1 MSTTNHRSTP
11 TTVAQVLTCRW
22 TSVRHWSLD
31 IASLFSRP
39 NCPGN
44 QHNHSQ
50 IHTQPSGKNSP
61 APTTKPA
68 NFSHRSLL
76 LLIDSKYSPL
86 LAFSSSNF
94 YPFTPRR
101 ISDTVTVKAQVENL
115 TVRPRPS
122 LAIFAVLST
131 IAPSFAQQST
141 AANEE
146 FFEMRIRPLFANNCY
161 ACHTDEHMGG
171 LQLDTSE
178 HALKG
183 GKSGAVII
191 PGDPAN
197 SLMVKAL
204 HYTDA
209 RLKMPPTGRLKD
221 SQIADVETWIKN
233 GAVWPQTS
241 KAAAPAPHS
250 APYTI
255 TPEQRAFWAFLPIA
269 NPTPPAVHDK
279 KWART
284 EIDRF
289 LLAKLEAQNLK
300 PVAPA
305 SKRTLLRRA
314 TYDLTGLPPTTAE
327 LTAFEHDNSPNAFAK
342 VVDRLLESPRYG
354 EKWGRFWL
362 DIARYSDDRLNSE
375 RDDPYENSFR
385 YRDWVIQAVQ
395 QDMSF
400 NLFVKAQIAGDL
412 LPQHEL
418 YEAGLGFYSLSPEF
432 QDERVDA
439 TTRGFM
445 ALTVAC
451 ATCHNHKYDPIP
463 TQDFY
468 SLLGIFNNTELHE
481 SPLAPK
487 EEVERY
493 EAQKKKLDT
502 QETEIKEFVG
512 RQSNELA
519 EILAQNTAAYMLAD
533 GKVENPALDKETL
546 TRLTKYLTA
555 GNHKHP
561 YLKAWEKDKSPQ
573 AAHEFQ
579 TLLLDVNK
587 EKKHIDDENHIRL
600 GLNPSRENLSDA
612 NLVSMPR
619 DKYVLW
625 EDFFGDKGVFH
636 YGDGAIDRFLTGVWK
651 NHLDALHA
659 QQAELKKELPPHYA
673 YLQTIADKKKLD
685 EARVWLR
692 GNKDSPGEP
701 APPHFLSIL
710 SQGPPAR
717 FTHGNGRLD
726 LAESIV
732 DPKNPLTARVI
743 VNRIWQQHFGQ
754 GIVRTPS
761 NFGKQGDTPS
771 HPELLD
777 YLATRFIE
785 EGWSLKK
792 LHREM
797 MLTSAYAL
805 STETDGTNYAAD
817 PENRLLWRANLRR
830 LDIESIRDSLLFVAG
845 DLDLKA
851 GGPATA
857 FGPENHR
864 RTVYGFVSRR
874 RLDPVLA
881 LFDFPNPIATSEQR
895 LPTLVPLQ
903 KLFFMNSDFVM
914 EQSKAL
920 AKKLLETP
928 GDDSTRITSAYRLL
942 FQREPSPGER
952 KLALDFLHS
961 SQNAWPQY
969 TQVLLSSNE
978 FSYLN

>member
-1 MSTTNHRSTP
+1 M
-11 TTVAQVLTCRW
+11 
-22 TSVRHWSLD
+22 
-31 IASLFSRP
+31 RP
-39 NCPGN
+39 
-44 QHNHSQ
+44 
-50 IHTQPSGKNSP
+50 
-61 APTTKPA
+61 
-68 NFSHRSLL
+68 SLL
-76 LLIDSKYSPL
+76 LAL
-86 LAFSSSNF
+86 
-94 YPFTPRR
+94 
-101 ISDTVTVKAQVENL
+101 V
-115 TVRPRPS
+115 
-122 LAIFAVLST
+122 AVLSA
-131 IAPSFAQQST
+131 IAPSFAQQAST
-141 AANEE
+141 VANEE
-146 FFEMRIRPLFANNCY
+146 FFETRIRPLFANNCY
-161 ACHTDEHMGG
+161 ACHTDEQMGG
-171 LQLDTSE
+171 LRLDTAE
-178 HALKG
+178 RALKG
-183 GKSGAVII
+183 GKSGAVIV

-204 HYTDA
+204 HYSDS

-221 SQIADVETWIKN
+221 AEIADVETWIKN
-233 GAVWPQTS
+233 GAVWPQTIT
-241 KAAAPAPHS
+241 KAAAHS
-250 APYTI
+250 APYNI
-255 TPEQRAFWAFLPIA
+255 TAEQRAFWSFSPISHPA
-269 NPTPPAVHDK
+269 PPMVHDK

-289 LLAKLEAQNLK
+289 VLAKLEEKNLK

-305 SKRTLLRRA
+305 SKRSLLRRA
-314 TYDLTGLPPTTAE
+314 YYDLTGLPPTPE
-327 LTAFEHDNSPNAFAK
+327 QMTAFERDKSPDAFAK
-342 VVDRLLESPRYG
+342 IVDTLLESPHYG

-362 DIARYSDDRLNSE
+362 DVARYSDDRLNSE
-375 RDDPYENSFR
+375 RDDSYENSFR

-395 QDMSF
+395 QDMPYD
-400 NLFVKAQIAGDL
+400 LFVKAQIAGDL
-412 LPQHEL
+412 IPEHEK

-432 QDERVDA
+432 QDDRVDA

-481 SPLAPK
+481 TPLAPK
-487 EEVERY
+487 DEVDRW
-493 EAQKKKLDT
+493 EAQKKLLDA
-502 QETEIKEFVG
+502 QESETKDFIS
-512 RQSNELA
+512 RQANELA
-519 EILAQNTAAYMLAD
+519 DILAQNTAAYLLAA
-533 GKVENPALDKETL
+533 GKPDDALLDKETL
-546 TRLTKYLTA
+546 ERVTKYLASPTY
-555 GNHKHP
+555 KHP
-561 YLKAWEKDKSPQ
+561 YLEAWNKDKSTKAAQDFQ
-573 AAHEFQ
+573 A
-579 TLLLDVNK
+579 LLLDVNK
-587 EKKHIDDENHIRL
+587 EKKHVDDENHIRL

-612 NLVSMPR
+612 NLASMPR
-619 DKYVLW
+619 DRYVLW
-625 EDFFGDKGVFH
+625 EDFFGEKGVFH
-636 YGDGAIDRFLTGVWK
+636 YGDSGIDRFLTGVWK
-651 NHLDALHA
+651 ARLDGLRAR
-659 QQAELKKELPPHYA
+659 QAELKKQLPARYA
-673 YLQTIADKKKLD
+673 YLQTIVDKKKLD

-710 SQGPPAR
+710 SNGPPAR

-726 LAESIV
+726 LAEAIV

-743 VNRIWQQHFGQ
+743 VNRVWQQHLGQ

-777 YLATRFIE
+777 YLASRFMA

-792 LHREM
+792 LHREI
-797 MLTSAYAL
+797 MLTATYAL
-805 STETDGTNYAAD
+805 SAEKDESDFAAD
-817 PENRLLWRANLRR
+817 PENRLLWRANRRR
-830 LDIESIRDSLLFVAG
+830 LDIESLRDSLLFVAG

-857 FGPENHR
+857 FGPDNHR

-914 EQSKAL
+914 DQSKIL
-920 AKKLLETP
+920 AHRLAESK
-928 GDDSTRITSAYRLL
+928 GDDNTRITAVYRRL
-942 FQREPSPGER
+942 FQREPSQEER
-952 KLALDFLHS
+952 KLAIVFLHDS
-961 SQNAWPQY
+961 SDDWPQY

>member
-1 MSTTNHRSTP
+1 MRLHP
-11 TTVAQVLTCRW
+11 FL
-22 TSVRHWSLD
+22 
-31 IASLFSRP
+31 SLFAVVF
-39 NCPGN
+39 
-44 QHNHSQ
+44 
-50 IHTQPSGKNSP
+50 T
-61 APTTKPA
+61 AV
-68 NFSHRSLL
+68 SL
-76 LLIDSKYSPL
+76 P
-86 LAFSSSNF
+86 
-94 YPFTPRR
+94 
-101 ISDTVTVKAQVENL
+101 
-115 TVRPRPS
+115 
-122 LAIFAVLST
+122 
-131 IAPSFAQQST
+131 AQQET
-141 AANEE
+141 AAKEE
-146 FFEMRIRPLFANNCY
+146 FFEMRISPLFANNCY

-171 LQLDTSE
+171 LQLDTAE
-178 HALKG
+178 HAMKG
-183 GKSGAVII
+183 GKSGAVIV
-191 PGDPAN
+191 PGDAEH
-197 SLMVKAL
+197 SLMMKAI
-204 HYTDA
+204 HYTDPK
-209 RLKMPPTGRLKD
+209 LKMPPTGRLKD
-221 SQIADVETWIKN
+221 SDIADIETWIKN
-233 GAVWPQTS
+233 GAVWPKT
-241 KAAAPAPHS
+241 AAAATPAPHS

-255 TPEQRAFWAFLPIA
+255 TPEQRAFWSFRPIA
-269 NPTPPAVHDK
+269 NPAAPNVHDK
-279 KWART
+279 KWARS

-289 LLAKLEAQNLK
+289 LLAKLEEKNLK
-300 PVAPA
+300 PVPPA
-305 SKRTLLRRA
+305 SKRSLIRRA
-314 TYDLTGLPPTTAE
+314 YFDLTGLPPSPAE
-327 LTAFEHDNSPNAFAK
+327 VLAFEHDTSPNAFAK
-342 VVDRLLESPRYG
+342 VVDRLLDSPRYG

-362 DIARYSDDRLNSE
+362 DVARYSDDRLNSE

-385 YRDWVIQAVQ
+385 YRDWVIQSIQ
-395 QDMSF
+395 QDMPF
-400 NLFVKAQIAGDL
+400 NQFVKAQIAGDL
-412 LPQHEL
+412 LPNHEL

-432 QDERVDA
+432 QDDRVDA

-481 SPLAPK
+481 TPLAPK
-487 EEVERY
+487 EEVERW
-493 EAQKKKLDT
+493 EAQKKLLDT
-502 QETEIKEFVG
+502 QESEIKEFVS
-512 RQSNELA
+512 RQANELA
-519 EILAQNTAAYMLAD
+519 EILAQNTADYMLAA
-533 GKVENPALDKETL
+533 GKSDNPSLDKETL
-546 TRLTKYLTA
+546 ERLTKYLA
-555 GNHKHP
+555 APNHKHP
-561 YLKAWEKDKSPQ
+561 YLDGWNKEKSPQ
-573 AAHEFQ
+573 AAHDFQ
-579 TLLLDVNK
+579 ALLLDVNK

-612 NLVSMPR
+612 NLASMAR

-651 NHLDALHA
+651 AHLESLHA
-659 QQAELKKELPPHYA
+659 RQAELKKQLPSRYA

-701 APPHFLSIL
+701 APPHFLAIL
-710 SQGPPAR
+710 SDGTPPK

-726 LAESIV
+726 LAEAIV
-732 DPKNPLTARVI
+732 DPNNPLTARVI
-743 VNRIWQQHFGQ
+743 VNRVWQQHFGQ

-777 YLATRFIE
+777 YLATRFMD

-805 STETDGTNYAAD
+805 STENDETNFAAD
-817 PENRLLWRANLRR
+817 PENRLLWCANRRR
-830 LDIESIRDSLLFVAG
+830 LDVESLRDSLLFVAG
-845 DLDLKA
+845 DLDLKM

-857 FGPENHR
+857 FGPDNHR

-920 AKKLLETP
+920 AKKLQEST
-928 GDDSTRITSAYRLL
+928 GDENTRITSAYRLL
-942 FQREPSPGER
+942 FQREPTQEER
-952 KLALDFLHS
+952 KLANDFLHGTS
-961 SQNAWPQY
+961 NAWPQY

>member
-1 MSTTNHRSTP
+1 M
-11 TTVAQVLTCRW
+11 
-22 TSVRHWSLD
+22 
-31 IASLFSRP
+31 RP
-39 NCPGN
+39 
-44 QHNHSQ
+44 
-50 IHTQPSGKNSP
+50 
-61 APTTKPA
+61 
-68 NFSHRSLL
+68 SLL
-76 LLIDSKYSPL
+76 LAL
-86 LAFSSSNF
+86 
-94 YPFTPRR
+94 
-101 ISDTVTVKAQVENL
+101 
-115 TVRPRPS
+115 
-122 LAIFAVLST
+122 FAVLSA
-131 IAPSFAQQST
+131 IAPSFAQQAST
-141 AANEE
+141 VANEE
-146 FFEMRIRPLFANNCY
+146 FFETRIRPLFANNCY
-161 ACHTDEHMGG
+161 ACHTDEQMGG
-171 LQLDTSE
+171 LRLDTAE
-178 HALKG
+178 RALKG
-183 GKSGAVII
+183 GKSGAVIV

-204 HYTDA
+204 HYSDS

-221 SQIADVETWIKN
+221 AEIADVETWIKN
-233 GAVWPQTS
+233 GAVWPQTIT
-241 KAAAPAPHS
+241 KAAAHS
-250 APYTI
+250 APYNI
-255 TPEQRAFWAFLPIA
+255 TAEQRAFWSFSPISHPA
-269 NPTPPAVHDK
+269 PPMVHDK

-289 LLAKLEAQNLK
+289 VLAKLEEKNLK

-305 SKRTLLRRA
+305 SKRSLLRRA
-314 TYDLTGLPPTTAE
+314 YYDLTGLPPTPE
-327 LTAFEHDNSPNAFAK
+327 QMTAFERDKSPDAFAK
-342 VVDRLLESPRYG
+342 IVDTLLESPHYG

-362 DIARYSDDRLNSE
+362 DVARYSDDRLNSE
-375 RDDPYENSFR
+375 RDDSYENSFR

-395 QDMSF
+395 QDMPYD
-400 NLFVKAQIAGDL
+400 LFVKAQIAGDL
-412 LPQHEL
+412 LPEHEK

-432 QDERVDA
+432 QDDRVDA

-481 SPLAPK
+481 TPLAPK
-487 EEVERY
+487 DEVDRW
-493 EAQKKKLDT
+493 EAQKKLLDA
-502 QETEIKEFVG
+502 QESETKDFIN
-512 RQSNELA
+512 RQANELA
-519 EILAQNTAAYMLAD
+519 DILSQNTAAYLLATAKPED
-533 GKVENPALDKETL
+533 ALLDKETL
-546 TRLTKYLTA
+546 ERVTKYLASPT
-555 GNHKHP
+555 HKHP
-561 YLKAWEKDKSPQ
+561 YLEAWNKDKSTKAAQDFQ
-573 AAHEFQ
+573 A
-579 TLLLDVNK
+579 LLLDVNK
-587 EKKHIDDENHIRL
+587 EKKHVDDENHIRL

-612 NLVSMPR
+612 NLASMPR
-619 DKYVLW
+619 DRYVLW
-625 EDFFGDKGVFH
+625 EDFFGEKGVFH
-636 YGDGAIDRFLTGVWK
+636 YGDSGIDRFLTGVWK
-651 NHLDALHA
+651 ARLDGLRAR
-659 QQAELKKELPPHYA
+659 QAELKKQLPARYA
-673 YLQTIADKKKLD
+673 YLQTIVDKKKLD

-710 SQGPPAR
+710 SNGPPAR

-726 LAESIV
+726 LAEAIV

-743 VNRIWQQHFGQ
+743 VNRVWQQHLGQ

-777 YLATRFIE
+777 YLASRFMA

-792 LHREM
+792 LHREI
-797 MLTSAYAL
+797 MLTATYAL
-805 STETDGTNYAAD
+805 SAEKDESDFAAD
-817 PENRLLWRANLRR
+817 PENRLLWRANRRR
-830 LDIESIRDSLLFVAG
+830 LDIESLRDSLLFVAG

-857 FGPENHR
+857 FGPDNHR

-914 EQSKAL
+914 DQSKIL
-920 AKKLLETP
+920 AHRLAESK
-928 GDDSTRITSAYRLL
+928 GDDNTRITAVYRRL
-942 FQREPSPGER
+942 FQREPSQEER
-952 KLALDFLHS
+952 KLAIAFLHDS
-961 SQNAWPQY
+961 SDDWPQY

>member
-1 MSTTNHRSTP
+1 M
-11 TTVAQVLTCRW
+11 
-22 TSVRHWSLD
+22 
-31 IASLFSRP
+31 RP
-39 NCPGN
+39 L
-44 QHNHSQ
+44 
-50 IHTQPSGKNSP
+50 
-61 APTTKPA
+61 A
-68 NFSHRSLL
+68 
-76 LLIDSKYSPL
+76 LIFT
-86 LAFSSSNF
+86 LA
-94 YPFTPRR
+94 T
-101 ISDTVTVKAQVENL
+101 A
-115 TVRPRPS
+115 
-122 LAIFAVLST
+122 
-131 IAPSFAQQST
+131 FAQT
-141 AANEE
+141 PGGADEE
-146 FFEMRIRPLFANNCY
+146 FFEMRIRPLFANKCY
-161 ACHTDEHMGG
+161 ACHTEEHMGG

-183 GKSGAVII
+183 GKSGAVIV
-191 PGDPAN
+191 PGDPAH

-221 SQIADVETWIKN
+221 SEIADVETWIKN
-233 GAVWPQTS
+233 GAVWPQAS
-241 KAAAPAPHS
+241 KGAVAPVS
-250 APYTI
+250 APYVI
-255 TPEQRAFWAFLPIA
+255 TPEQRAFWSFRPIA

-279 KWART
+279 KWARSD
-284 EIDRF
+284 IDRF
-289 LLAKLEAQNLK
+289 ILAKLEERDLK
-300 PVAPA
+300 PVAAA
-305 SKRTLLRRA
+305 SKRSLIRRA
-314 TYDLTGLPPTTAE
+314 CYDLTGLPPTPSEVA
-327 LTAFEHDNSPNAFAK
+327 AFENDHSAGAFAK

-362 DIARYSDDRLNSE
+362 DIARYSDDRLDSE
-375 RDDPYENSFR
+375 RDNPYENSFR

-395 QDMSF
+395 QDMPF
-400 NLFVKAQIAGDL
+400 NVFVKAQIAGDL
-412 LPQHEL
+412 LPEHER

-463 TQDFY
+463 AQDYY

-481 SPLAPK
+481 TPLAPK

-493 EAQKKKLDT
+493 QAQKKQLDA
-502 QETEIKEFVG
+502 QEKEIKDFIT

-519 EILAQNTAAYMLAD
+519 EILAQDTASYMLGD
-533 GKVENPALDKETL
+533 VSALDKETAE
-546 TRLTKYLTA
+546 RWVKYLA
-555 GNHKHP
+555 IKNRKHP
-561 YLKAWEKDKSPQ
+561 FLAKWDKEKSPQ
-573 AAHEFQ
+573 AAREFQ
-579 TLLLDVNK
+579 TLLLEINT
-587 EKKHIDDENHIRL
+587 EKKRVDDENHIRL

-625 EDFFGDKGVFH
+625 EEFFGEKGIYH
-636 YGDGAIDRFLTGVWK
+636 YGDKSIDGFLTGVWK
-651 NHLDALHA
+651 SHLDSLRT
-659 QQAELKKELPPHYA
+659 QLAELKKELPPHYP
-673 YLQTIADKKKLD
+673 YLQTIADLKKPK
-685 EARVWLR
+685 EQHIWLR
-692 GNKDSPGEP
+692 GNKDSPGDP
-701 APPHFLSIL
+701 APPHFLAIL
-710 SQGPPAR
+710 SEGTPAR
-717 FTHGNGRLD
+717 FSPGRERLD
-726 LAESIV
+726 LAEAIV
-732 DPKNPLTARVI
+732 NPKNPLTARVI
-743 VNRIWQQHFGQ
+743 VNRIWQQHLGQ

-777 YLATRFIE
+777 YLASRFMS

-797 MLTSAYAL
+797 MLSSTYAL
-805 STETDGTNYAAD
+805 STQNDETAYAAD
-817 PENRLLWRANLRR
+817 PENRLLWHANRRR
-830 LDIESIRDSLLFVAG
+830 LDVESIRDSLLFVAG
-845 DLDLKA
+845 NLDLKA

-881 LFDFPNPIATSEQR
+881 LFDFPNPVVTSEQR

-920 AKKLLETP
+920 AKSLQESN
-928 GDDSTRITSAYRLL
+928 GDDNTRIANAYRLI
-942 FQREPSPGER
+942 FQREPTAGER
-952 KLALDFLHS
+952 KLALEFLHDS
-961 SQNAWPQY
+961 PKGWPQY

>member
-1 MSTTNHRSTP
+1 
-11 TTVAQVLTCRW
+11 
-22 TSVRHWSLD
+22 
-31 IASLFSRP
+31 
-39 NCPGN
+39 
-44 QHNHSQ
+44 
-50 IHTQPSGKNSP
+50 
-61 APTTKPA
+61 
-68 NFSHRSLL
+68 
-76 LLIDSKYSPL
+76 
-86 LAFSSSNF
+86 
-94 YPFTPRR
+94 
-101 ISDTVTVKAQVENL
+101 
-115 TVRPRPS
+115 
-122 LAIFAVLST
+122 
-131 IAPSFAQQST
+131 
-141 AANEE
+141 
-146 FFEMRIRPLFANNCY
+146 MRIRPLFVNKCY
-161 ACHTDEHMGG
+161 ACHTEEHMGG
-171 LQLDTSE
+171 LQLDNGE

-191 PGDPAN
+191 PGDPSK

-204 HYTDA
+204 RYTDSH
-209 RLKMPPTGRLKD
+209 LKMPPTGRLKD
-221 SQIADVETWIKN
+221 SEIADVETWIKN
-233 GAVWPQTS
+233 GAVWPKPT
-241 KAAAPAPHS
+241 AAAPAHS
-250 APYTI
+250 AAYVI
-255 TPEQRAFWAFLPIA
+255 TAEQRQFWSFRPIA
-269 NPTPPAVHDK
+269 DPAPPVVKDK
-279 KWART
+279 KWAHD

-289 LLAKLEAQNLK
+289 LLAKLEEHNLK
-300 PVAPA
+300 PVAAA
-305 SKRTLLRRA
+305 SKRSLIRRA
-314 TYDLTGLPPTTAE
+314 TFDLIGLPPTPAE
-327 LTAFEHDNSPNAFAK
+327 IVAFEQDNSPNAFAK

-385 YRDWVIQAVQ
+385 YRDWVIQAIQ
-395 QDMSF
+395 QDMPF

-463 TQDFY
+463 TEDFF
-468 SLLGIFNNTELHE
+468 SLMGIFNNTELHE
-481 SPLAPK
+481 TPLAPK
-487 EEVERY
+487 EEVEHY
-493 EAQKKKLDT
+493 EAQKKLLDA
-502 QETEIKEFVG
+502 QKTEIDDFIK
-512 RQSNELA
+512 RQANELA
-519 EILAQNTAAYMLAD
+519 EILAQNTADYMLAATRKTD
-533 GKVENPALDKETL
+533 NPELDKEAL
-546 TRLTKYLTA
+546 RKLSKYL
-555 GNHKHP
+555 GNPDHKHP
-561 YLKAWEKDKSPQ
+561 YLKAWDKEKSAATAHDFQ
-573 AAHEFQ
+573 A
-579 TLLLDVNK
+579 LLLEVNK
-587 EKKHIDDENHIRL
+587 EKKHVDDENHIRL

-612 NLVSMPR
+612 NLVSMVR

-636 YGDGAIDRFLTGVWK
+636 FGDGAIDRFLTGVWK
-651 NHLDALHA
+651 NHLDAFRAHE
-659 QQAELKKELPPHYA
+659 AELKEQMPPHYA
-673 YLQTIADKKKLD
+673 YLQTITDKKKLD
-685 EARVWLR
+685 EQHVWLR
-692 GNKDSPGEP
+692 GSKDSPGEP

-710 SQGPPAR
+710 SNGEPAR
-717 FTHGNGRLD
+717 FSRGSGRLD
-726 LAESIV
+726 LAEAIV

-777 YLATRFIE
+777 YLAWRFMA

-805 STETDGTNYAAD
+805 STQTDETDYAAD
-817 PENRLLWRANLRR
+817 PENRLLWHANLRR

-845 DLDLKA
+845 NLDLKT
-851 GGPATA
+851 GGPATP

-914 EQSKAL
+914 EQSKIL
-920 AKKLLETP
+920 AKKLEASNA
-928 GDDSTRITSAYRLL
+928 DDSARIADAYRLL
-942 FQREPSPGER
+942 FQRAPTPAER
-952 KLALDFLHS
+952 KLALDFLHD

-969 TQVLLSSNE
+969 AQILLSSNE

>member
-1 MSTTNHRSTP
+1 M
-11 TTVAQVLTCRW
+11 
-22 TSVRHWSLD
+22 
-31 IASLFSRP
+31 RP
-39 NCPGN
+39 L
-44 QHNHSQ
+44 
-50 IHTQPSGKNSP
+50 
-61 APTTKPA
+61 A
-68 NFSHRSLL
+68 
-76 LLIDSKYSPL
+76 LIFT
-86 LAFSSSNF
+86 LA
-94 YPFTPRR
+94 T
-101 ISDTVTVKAQVENL
+101 A
-115 TVRPRPS
+115 
-122 LAIFAVLST
+122 
-131 IAPSFAQQST
+131 FAQT
-141 AANEE
+141 PGGADEE
-146 FFEMRIRPLFANNCY
+146 FFEMRIRPLFANKCY
-161 ACHTDEHMGG
+161 ACHTEEHMGG

-183 GKSGAVII
+183 GKSGAVIV
-191 PGDPAN
+191 PGDPAH

-221 SQIADVETWIKN
+221 SEIADVETWIKN
-233 GAVWPQTS
+233 GAVWPQAS
-241 KAAAPAPHS
+241 KGAVAPVS
-250 APYTI
+250 APYVI
-255 TPEQRAFWAFLPIA
+255 TPEQRAFWSFRPIA

-279 KWART
+279 KWARSD
-284 EIDRF
+284 IDRF
-289 LLAKLEAQNLK
+289 ILAKLEERDLK
-300 PVAPA
+300 PVAAA
-305 SKRTLLRRA
+305 SKRSLIRRA
-314 TYDLTGLPPTTAE
+314 CYDLTGLPPTPSEVA
-327 LTAFEHDNSPNAFAK
+327 AFENDHSAGAFAK

-362 DIARYSDDRLNSE
+362 DIARYSDDRLDSE
-375 RDDPYENSFR
+375 RDNPYENSFR

-395 QDMSF
+395 QDMPF
-400 NLFVKAQIAGDL
+400 NVFVKAQIAGDL
-412 LPQHEL
+412 LPEHER

-463 TQDFY
+463 AQDYY

-481 SPLAPK
+481 TPLAPK

-493 EAQKKKLDT
+493 QAQKKQLDA
-502 QETEIKEFVG
+502 QEKEIKDFIT

-519 EILAQNTAAYMLAD
+519 EILAQDTASYMLGD
-533 GKVENPALDKETL
+533 VSGLDKETAE
-546 TRLTKYLTA
+546 RWVKYLA
-555 GNHKHP
+555 IKNRKHP
-561 YLKAWEKDKSPQ
+561 FLAKWDKEKSPQ
-573 AAHEFQ
+573 AAREFQ
-579 TLLLDVNK
+579 TLLLEINT
-587 EKKHIDDENHIRL
+587 EKKRVDDENHIRL

-625 EDFFGDKGVFH
+625 EEFFGEKGIYH
-636 YGDGAIDRFLTGVWK
+636 YGDKSIDGFLTGVWK
-651 NHLDALHA
+651 SHLDSLRT
-659 QQAELKKELPPHYA
+659 QLAELKKELPPHYP
-673 YLQTIADKKKLD
+673 YLQTIADLKKPK
-685 EARVWLR
+685 EQHIWLR
-692 GNKDSPGEP
+692 GNKDSPGDP
-701 APPHFLSIL
+701 APPHFLAIL
-710 SQGPPAR
+710 SEGTPAR
-717 FTHGNGRLD
+717 FSPGRERLD
-726 LAESIV
+726 LAEAIV
-732 DPKNPLTARVI
+732 NPKNPLTARVI
-743 VNRIWQQHFGQ
+743 VNRIWQQHLGQ

-777 YLATRFIE
+777 YLASRFMS

-797 MLTSAYAL
+797 MLSSTYAL
-805 STETDGTNYAAD
+805 STQNDETAYAGD
-817 PENRLLWRANLRR
+817 PENRLLWHANRRR
-830 LDIESIRDSLLFVAG
+830 LDVESIRDSLLFVAG
-845 DLDLKA
+845 NLDLKA

-881 LFDFPNPIATSEQR
+881 LFDFPNPVVTSEQR

-920 AKKLLETP
+920 AKSLQESN
-928 GDDSTRITSAYRLL
+928 GDDNTRIANAYRLI
-942 FQREPSPGER
+942 FQREPTAGER
-952 KLALDFLHS
+952 KLALEFLHDS
-961 SQNAWPQY
+961 PKGWPQY

>member
-1 MSTTNHRSTP
+1 MRS
-11 TTVAQVLTCRW
+11 R
-22 TSVRHWSLD
+22 
-31 IASLFSRP
+31 
-39 NCPGN
+39 
-44 QHNHSQ
+44 
-50 IHTQPSGKNSP
+50 
-61 APTTKPA
+61 
-68 NFSHRSLL
+68 LL
-76 LLIDSKYSPL
+76 LAL
-86 LAFSSSNF
+86 
-94 YPFTPRR
+94 
-101 ISDTVTVKAQVENL
+101 
-115 TVRPRPS
+115 
-122 LAIFAVLST
+122 FAVLST
-131 IAPSFAQQST
+131 NAIVFAQQSDT
-141 AANEE
+141 AAKEE

-171 LQLDTSE
+171 LQLDTAE

-183 GKSGAVII
+183 GKSGAVIV

-204 HYTDA
+204 HYNDP

-221 SQIADVETWIKN
+221 AEIADVETWIKN
-233 GAVWPQTS
+233 GAVWPQANTV
-241 KAAAPAPHS
+241 KTAPHS

-255 TPEQRAFWAFLPIA
+255 TAEQRAFWSFRPISH
-269 NPTPPAVHDK
+269 PEPPMVHDK

-289 LLAKLEAQNLK
+289 ILAKLEEKNLK

-305 SKRTLLRRA
+305 SKRSLLRRA
-314 TYDLTGLPPTTAE
+314 YYDLTGLPPTPE
-327 LTAFEHDNSPNAFAK
+327 QVTAFERDKSPDAFARI
-342 VVDRLLESPRYG
+342 VDTLLASPRYG

-362 DIARYSDDRLNSE
+362 DVARYSDDRLNSE

-395 QDMSF
+395 QDMPY

-412 LPQHEL
+412 LPEHEK

-432 QDERVDA
+432 QDDRVDA

-481 SPLAPK
+481 TPLAPK
-487 EEVERY
+487 EEVERW
-493 EAQKKKLDT
+493 EAQKKLLDA
-502 QETEIKEFVG
+502 QESETKEFIG
-512 RQSNELA
+512 RQANELA
-519 EILAQNTAAYMLAD
+519 EILAQNTAAYLLAAGKAND
-533 GKVENPALDKETL
+533 GSLDKETL
-546 TRLTKYLTA
+546 ERVTRYLSNPT
-555 GNHKHP
+555 HKHP
-561 YLKAWEKDKSPQ
+561 YLEAWSRDKSPKTAQ
-573 AAHEFQ
+573 EFQ
-579 TLLLDVNK
+579 ALLLDVNK
-587 EKKHIDDENHIRL
+587 EKKRIDDENHIRL

-612 NLVSMPR
+612 NLASMQR
-619 DKYVLW
+619 DRYVLW

-636 YGDGAIDRFLTGVWK
+636 YGDGGIDRFLTGVWK
-651 NHLDALHA
+651 ARLDSLRAR
-659 QQAELKKELPPHYA
+659 QAELKKQLPARYA
-673 YLQTIADKKKLD
+673 YLQTIADKKNLG

-710 SQGPPAR
+710 SNGPPAR

-726 LAESIV
+726 LAEAIV

-761 NFGKQGDTPS
+761 NFGKQGDSPS

-777 YLATRFIE
+777 YLASRFMA

-792 LHREM
+792 LHREI
-797 MLTSAYAL
+797 MLTATYAL
-805 STETDGTNYAAD
+805 SAEKDETDFAAD
-817 PENRLLWRANLRR
+817 PENRLLWHANRRR

-857 FGPENHR
+857 FGQENHR

-914 EQSKAL
+914 EQSKML
-920 AKKLLETP
+920 AKQLMEQQ
-928 GDDSTRITSAYRLL
+928 GDDSARIATAYRLI
-942 FQREPSPGER
+942 FQREPTAEER
-952 KLALDFLHS
+952 KLAIDFLHGS
-961 SQNAWPQY
+961 SNAWPQY

>member
-1 MSTTNHRSTP
+1 MRMRLS
-11 TTVAQVLTCRW
+11 LT
-22 TSVRHWSLD
+22 
-31 IASLFSRP
+31 LF
-39 NCPGN
+39 
-44 QHNHSQ
+44 
-50 IHTQPSGKNSP
+50 
-61 APTTKPA
+61 AVV
-68 NFSHRSLL
+68 F
-76 LLIDSKYSPL
+76 
-86 LAFSSSNF
+86 
-94 YPFTPRR
+94 
-101 ISDTVTVKAQVENL
+101 TVT
-115 TVRPRPS
+115 
-122 LAIFAVLST
+122 
-131 IAPSFAQQST
+131 T
-141 AANEE
+141 AAAQDTAAKEE

-171 LQLDTSE
+171 LQLDTAE

-183 GKSGAVII
+183 GKSGPVIV
-191 PGDPAN
+191 PGDPDR
-197 SLMVKAL
+197 SLLVKAI
-204 HYTDA
+204 HYNDN

-221 SQIADVETWIKN
+221 SEIADVETWIKN
-233 GAVWPQTS
+233 GAVWPSTA
-241 KAAAPAPHS
+241 AAAPAAHS
-250 APYTI
+250 APYII
-255 TPEQRAFWAFLPIA
+255 TAEQRAFWSFRRIA
-269 NPTPPAVHDK
+269 NPTPPPVHDK

-289 LLAKLEAQNLK
+289 VLAKLEEKNLK
-300 PVAPA
+300 PVAAA
-305 SKRTLLRRA
+305 SKRSLIRRA
-314 TYDLTGLPPTTAE
+314 YFDLTGLPPTQAE
-327 LTAFEHDNSPNAFAK
+327 VAGFEHDNFPNAFAK
-342 VVDRLLESPRYG
+342 IVDRLLDSPRYG

-362 DIARYSDDRLNSE
+362 DVARYSDDRLNSE

-385 YRDWVIQAVQ
+385 YRDWVIQSIQ
-395 QDMSF
+395 QDMPF

-412 LPQHEL
+412 LPNHEL
-418 YEAGLGFYSLSPEF
+418 YEPGLGFYSLSPEF
-432 QDERVDA
+432 QDDRVDA

-481 SPLAPK
+481 TPLAPQ
-487 EEVERY
+487 EEVARW
-493 EAQKKKLDT
+493 EAQKKLLDT
-502 QETEIKEFVG
+502 QEGEIKDFIG
-512 RQSNELA
+512 RQANELA
-519 EILAQNTAAYMLAD
+519 EILAQNTAAYMLASG
-533 GKVENPALDKETL
+533 GKSDNLLLDKETL
-546 TRLTKYLTA
+546 DRLTKYLA
-555 GNHKHP
+555 APNHKHP
-561 YLKAWEKDKSPQ
+561 YLNTWNKEKSAQ
-573 AAHEFQ
+573 AAHAFQ
-579 TLLLDVNK
+579 ALLLEINK

-612 NLVSMPR
+612 NLASMPR

-651 NHLDALHA
+651 THLDSLRAR
-659 QQAELKKELPPHYA
+659 QAELKNQLPPRYA

-692 GNKDSPGEP
+692 GNKDNPGEP
-701 APPHFLSIL
+701 APPHFLAIL
-710 SQGPPAR
+710 SEGAPPKFA
-717 FTHGNGRLD
+717 HGNGRLD
-726 LAESIV
+726 LAEAIV

-743 VNRIWQQHFGQ
+743 VNRVWQQHFGQ

-777 YLATRFIE
+777 YLAARFMA

-797 MLTSAYAL
+797 MLTAAYAL
-805 STETDGTNYAAD
+805 STQNDETNLAAD
-817 PENRLLWRANLRR
+817 PENRLLWRANRRR
-830 LDIESIRDSLLFVAG
+830 LDVESIRDSLLFVAG
-845 DLDLKA
+845 DLDLKT

-857 FGPENHR
+857 FGPDNHR

-874 RLDPVLA
+874 RLDPILA

-920 AKKLLETP
+920 AKKLQESA
-928 GDDSTRITSAYRLL
+928 GDENARITSAYRLL
-942 FQREPSPGER
+942 FQREPSAEER
-952 KLALDFLHS
+952 KLAIDFLHGTS
-961 SQNAWPQY
+961 NAWPQY

>member
-1 MSTTNHRSTP
+1 MRLSP
-11 TTVAQVLTCRW
+11 TLALL
-22 TSVRHWSLD
+22 SL
-31 IASLFSRP
+31 
-39 NCPGN
+39 
-44 QHNHSQ
+44 
-50 IHTQPSGKNSP
+50 
-61 APTTKPA
+61 
-68 NFSHRSLL
+68 
-76 LLIDSKYSPL
+76 
-86 LAFSSSNF
+86 
-94 YPFTPRR
+94 
-101 ISDTVTVKAQVENL
+101 
-115 TVRPRPS
+115 
-122 LAIFAVLST
+122 
-131 IAPSFAQQST
+131 IAPAFAQSP
-141 AANEE
+141 NEE

-171 LQLDTSE
+171 LQLDTAE

-183 GKSGAVII
+183 GKSGPVIV
-191 PGDPAN
+191 PGDPSA

-221 SQIADVETWIKN
+221 SEIADVETWIKN
-233 GAVWPQTS
+233 GAVWPKTAPQTT
-241 KAAAPAPHS
+241 AAPHS

-255 TPEQRAFWAFLPIA
+255 TPEQRAFWSFRPIA
-269 NPTPPAVHDK
+269 NPTPPNVTDK
-279 KWART
+279 KWAHT
-284 EIDRF
+284 DIDRF
-289 LLAKLEAQNLK
+289 ILSKLEEKNLK

-305 SKRTLLRRA
+305 SKRALLRRA
-314 TYDLTGLPPTTAE
+314 YYDLTGLPPTPAE
-327 LTAFEHDNSPNAFAK
+327 VNAFERDKSPTAFAK
-342 VVDRLLESPRYG
+342 VIDSLLDSPRYG

-362 DIARYSDDRLNSE
+362 DIARYADDRLDSE
-375 RDDPYENSFR
+375 RDNPYENSFR
-385 YRDWVIQAVQ
+385 YRDWVIQSVQ
-395 QDMSF
+395 QDMPY

-412 LPQHEL
+412 LPDHEK

-432 QDERVDA
+432 ADDRVDA

-463 TQDFY
+463 TENFY

-481 SPLAPK
+481 TPLASK
-487 EEVERY
+487 AEVDHWEG
-493 EAQKKKLDT
+493 QKKLLDT
-502 QETEIKEFVG
+502 QETEIKDFIT

-519 EILAQNTAAYMLAD
+519 EILAQNTAAYLL
-533 GKVENPALDKETL
+533 GSVPSLDKETL
-546 TRLTKYLTA
+546 DRVTKYLA
-555 GNHKHP
+555 NPNHKHP
-561 YLKAWEKDKSPQ
+561 YLDPFNKDKSPATAQ
-573 AAHEFQ
+573 AFQ
-579 TLLLDVNK
+579 SLLLDVNK

-612 NLVSMPR
+612 NLVSMAR

-625 EDFFGDKGVFH
+625 EDFFGEKGVFH
-636 YGDGAIDRFLTGVWK
+636 YGDGQIDRFLSGVWK
-651 NHLDALHA
+651 AHLDSLHA
-659 QQAELKKELPPHYA
+659 HQAELKKQLPPRYP
-673 YLQTIADKKKLD
+673 YLQTIADKSKLD

-726 LAESIV
+726 LAEAIV

-743 VNRIWQQHFGQ
+743 VNRVWQQHFGQ

-777 YLATRFIE
+777 YLATKFIG

-792 LHREM
+792 LHREI

-805 STETDGTNYAAD
+805 STDKNETDLAAD

-830 LDIESIRDSLLFVAG
+830 LDIESIRDSLLYVAG

-851 GGPATA
+851 GGPAVE
-857 FGPENHR
+857 FGPTNHR
-864 RTVYGFVSRR
+864 RTVYGYISRR

-920 AKKLLETP
+920 AKKLLESS
-928 GDDSTRITSAYRLL
+928 GDDSTRISAAYRLL
-942 FQREPSPGER
+942 FQREPSPEER
-952 KLALDFLHS
+952 KLAIEFLHGS
-961 SQNAWPQY
+961 SNAWPQY
-969 TQVLLSSNE
+969 AQVLLSSNE

>member
-1 MSTTNHRSTP
+1 MALIRS
-11 TTVAQVLTCRW
+11 
-22 TSVRHWSLD
+22 
-31 IASLFSRP
+31 
-39 NCPGN
+39 
-44 QHNHSQ
+44 
-50 IHTQPSGKNSP
+50 
-61 APTTKPA
+61 
-68 NFSHRSLL
+68 
-76 LLIDSKYSPL
+76 
-86 LAFSSSNF
+86 
-94 YPFTPRR
+94 
-101 ISDTVTVKAQVENL
+101 
-115 TVRPRPS
+115 
-122 LAIFAVLST
+122 
-131 IAPSFAQQST
+131 SFARCALAMSCAVAPAFAQKTSD
-141 AANEE
+141 ANEE
-146 FFEMRIRPLFANNCY
+146 FFEMRIRPLFVNKCY
-161 ACHTDEHMGG
+161 ACHTEERMGG

-183 GKSGAVII
+183 GKSGAVIK

-197 SLMVKAL
+197 SRMVTAL

-221 SQIADVETWIKN
+221 SEIADVETWIKN
-233 GAVWPQTS
+233 GAVWPQS
-241 KAAAPAPHS
+241 NKAVAAPAS
-250 APYTI
+250 APYVI
-255 TPEQRAFWAFLPIA
+255 TAEQRAFWSFRPIVD
-269 NPTPPAVHDK
+269 PVPPAIRDK
-279 KWART
+279 KWARS

-289 LLAKLEAQNLK
+289 ILAKLEERNLK
-300 PVAPA
+300 PVVAA
-305 SKRTLLRRA
+305 GKRSLIRRA
-314 TYDLTGLPPTTAE
+314 SYDLIGLPPTAAE
-327 LTAFEHDNSPNAFAK
+327 VAAFEKDRSPGAFAK

-395 QDMSF
+395 QDMPF
-400 NLFVKAQIAGDL
+400 NLFVKAQIAGEL

-463 TQDFY
+463 AQDYY

-481 SPLAPK
+481 TPLAPK
-487 EEVERY
+487 DEVERY
-493 EAQKKKLDT
+493 ASKKKQLDA
-502 QETEIKEFVG
+502 QEKEIKEFIS
-512 RQSNELA
+512 RQANELA
-519 EILAQNTAAYMLAD
+519 EILAQNTSAYML
-533 GKVENPALDKETL
+533 GEISSLDKETSD
-546 TRLTKYLTA
+546 RWGKYLA
-555 GNHKHP
+555 IKSRKHP
-561 YLKAWEKDKSPQ
+561 FLTTWDKDHSPQ
-573 AAHEFQ
+573 AARDFQ
-579 TLLLDVNK
+579 TLLLDINT
-587 EKKHIDDENHIRL
+587 EKKHVDDENHIRL

-612 NLVSMPR
+612 NLVSLAR

-625 EDFFGDKGVFH
+625 EEFFGDKGVYH
-636 YGDGAIDRFLTGVWK
+636 YGDPQIDRFLTGVWK
-651 NHLDALHA
+651 AHLDSLRARMA
-659 QQAELKKELPPHYA
+659 ALKKELPPRYP
-673 YLQTIADKKKLD
+673 YLQTVTDKKKLD
-685 EARVWLR
+685 EQHIWLR
-692 GNKDSPGEP
+692 GNKDSLGELS
-701 APPHFLSIL
+701 PPHFLAIL
-710 SQGPPAR
+710 SPGAPTR
-717 FTHGNGRLD
+717 FSRGSGRLD
-726 LAESIV
+726 LAEAIV
-732 DPKNPLTARVI
+732 DSKNPLTARVI

-777 YLATRFIE
+777 YLATRFIAG
-785 EGWSLKK
+785 GWSLKK

-797 MLTSAYAL
+797 MLTSTYAL
-805 STETDGTNYAAD
+805 STQTDESDYAAD
-817 PENRLLWRANLRR
+817 PEDRLLWHANRRR
-830 LDIESIRDSLLFVAG
+830 LDVESIRDSLLFVAG
-845 DLDLKA
+845 NLDLKS
-851 GGPATA
+851 GGPAMA
-857 FGPENHR
+857 FGPDNHR

-881 LFDFPNPIATSEQR
+881 LFDFPNPVVTSEQR

-920 AKKLLETP
+920 AKKLLESN
-928 GDDSTRITSAYRLL
+928 GDDNTRVANAYRLL
-942 FQREPSPGER
+942 FQRDPTAAER
-952 KLALDFLHS
+952 KLALEFLHD

>member
-1 MSTTNHRSTP
+1 MR
-11 TTVAQVLTCRW
+11 
-22 TSVRHWSLD
+22 
-31 IASLFSRP
+31 LFSSIALFAL
-39 NCPGN
+39 C
-44 QHNHSQ
+44 
-50 IHTQPSGKNSP
+50 TAA
-61 APTTKPA
+61 AP
-68 NFSHRSLL
+68 
-76 LLIDSKYSPL
+76 
-86 LAFSSSNF
+86 
-94 YPFTPRR
+94 
-101 ISDTVTVKAQVENL
+101 
-115 TVRPRPS
+115 
-122 LAIFAVLST
+122 
-131 IAPSFAQQST
+131 AQQPAT
-141 AANEE
+141 PADE
-146 FFEMRIRPLFANNCY
+146 FFETRIRPLLVNKCY

-171 LQLDTSE
+171 LQLDTAE
-178 HALKG
+178 HARKG
-183 GKSGAVII
+183 GKSGAVIV
-191 PGDPAN
+191 PGDPAA

-204 HYTDA
+204 HYDDA

-221 SQIADVETWIKN
+221 SEIADVERWIKN
-233 GAVWPQTS
+233 GAVWPQS
-241 KAAAPAPHS
+241 NAAGAPPAHS

-255 TPEQRAFWAFLPIA
+255 TAEQRAFWSFRPVS
-269 NPTPPAVHDK
+269 NPAPPAVHDRR
-279 KWART
+279 WAHT

-289 LLAKLEAQNLK
+289 ILAKLESQSLK

-305 SKRTLLRRA
+305 SKRALLRRA
-314 TYDLTGLPPTTAE
+314 TYDLTGLPPTPAE
-327 LTAFEHDNSPNAFAK
+327 VAAFENDHSPTAFAS
-342 VVDRLLESPRYG
+342 VIDRLLESPRYG

-362 DIARYSDDRLNSE
+362 DIARYSDDRLDSE
-375 RDDPYENSFR
+375 RDNPYENSFR

-395 QDMSF
+395 QDMPY

-432 QDERVDA
+432 QDDRVDA

-463 TQDFY
+463 TENFY
-468 SLLGIFNNTELHE
+468 SLLGIFNNTELHQI
-481 SPLAPK
+481 PLAAK
-487 EEVERY
+487 EEVDRY
-493 EAQKKKLDT
+493 EAQKKRLDA
-502 QETEIKEFVG
+502 QETEIKDFIG
-512 RQSNELA
+512 RQANELA
-519 EILAQNTAAYMLAD
+519 EILAQNTADYLLAAS
-533 GKVENPALDKETL
+533 KSEPPNLDKETL
-546 TRLTKYLTA
+546 TRVTKYLA
-555 GNHKHP
+555 APNHKHP
-561 YLKAWEKDKSPQ
+561 YLEGWNKDHSSE
-573 AAHEFQ
+573 AAHAFQ

-612 NLVSMPR
+612 NLVSMAR

-636 YGDGAIDRFLTGVWK
+636 YGDGDIDRFLSGVWK
-651 NHLDALHA
+651 AHLDSLHT
-659 QQAELKKELPPHYA
+659 QQASLKKQMPPHYP
-673 YLQTIADKKKLD
+673 YLQTIADKPKLD
-685 EARVWLR
+685 EQHVWLR
-692 GNKDSPGEP
+692 GSKDSPGEP

-710 SQGPPAR
+710 SQGPPVR
-717 FTHGNGRLD
+717 FTHGSGRLD
-726 LAESIV
+726 LAEAIV
-732 DPKNPLTARVI
+732 DPQNPLTARVI

-771 HPELLD
+771 HSELLD
-777 YLATRFIE
+777 YLATRFMA

-797 MLTSAYAL
+797 MLTSTYAL
-805 STETDGTNYAAD
+805 STENDETNDAAD

-845 DLDLKA
+845 DLELKA

-920 AKKLLETP
+920 SKKLIEST
-928 GDDSTRITSAYRLL
+928 GDENARISTAYRLI
-942 FQREPSPGER
+942 FQREPTAAER
-952 KLALDFLHS
+952 KLALDFLHDS
-961 SQNAWPQY
+961 HDAWPQY

>member
-1 MSTTNHRSTP
+1 M
-11 TTVAQVLTCRW
+11 
-22 TSVRHWSLD
+22 
-31 IASLFSRP
+31 
-39 NCPGN
+39 
-44 QHNHSQ
+44 
-50 IHTQPSGKNSP
+50 
-61 APTTKPA
+61 
-68 NFSHRSLL
+68 
-76 LLIDSKYSPL
+76 
-86 LAFSSSNF
+86 
-94 YPFTPRR
+94 
-101 ISDTVTVKAQVENL
+101 
-115 TVRPRPS
+115 RPRPS
-122 LAIFAVLST
+122 LALFSLLST
-131 IAPSFAQQST
+131 IAPAFAQQLAT
-141 AANEE
+141 TANEE
-146 FFEMRIRPLFANNCY
+146 FFELRIRPLFANNCY

-171 LQLDTSE
+171 LQLDTTE

-183 GKSGAVII
+183 GKSGVVII

-197 SLMVKAL
+197 SLLTKAL
-204 HYTDA
+204 HYTDP

-221 SQIADVETWIKN
+221 SEIADVETWIKN

-241 KAAAPAPHS
+241 KAAPPLPHS
-250 APYTI
+250 APYVI
-255 TPEQRAFWAFLPIA
+255 TAEQRAFWSFRPIA
-269 NPTPPAVHDK
+269 SPAPPPVHNK
-279 KWART
+279 KWPRN

-289 LLAKLEAQNLK
+289 ILAKLEERNLK

-305 SKRTLLRRA
+305 SKRSLIRRA
-314 TYDLTGLPPTTAE
+314 SYDLTGLPPTPSEVA
-327 LTAFEHDNSPNAFAK
+327 AFERDNSPNAFSK
-342 VVDRLLESPRYG
+342 VVDRLLDSPRYG

-362 DIARYSDDRLNSE
+362 DVARYSDDRLNSE

-395 QDMSF
+395 QDMPY

-463 TQDFY
+463 TEDFY
-468 SLLGIFNNTELHE
+468 SLMGIFNNTELHE
-481 SPLAPK
+481 TPLAPK

-493 EAQKKKLDT
+493 EAQKKLLDA
-502 QETEIKEFVG
+502 QETEIKDFIN
-512 RQSNELA
+512 RQANELA
-519 EILAQNTAAYMLAD
+519 EILAQNTAAYMLAASKS
-533 GKVENPALDKETL
+533 GNPVLDKETL
-546 TRLTKYLTA
+546 DRITKYLTA
-555 GNHKHP
+555 ADHKHP
-561 YLKAWEKDKSPQ
+561 YLKAWDKDKSPP
-573 AAHEFQ
+573 AARDFQ
-579 TLLLDVNK
+579 KLLLDVNK
-587 EKKHIDDENHIRL
+587 EKKQIDDENHIRL

-612 NLVSMPR
+612 NLLSMAR

-625 EDFFGDKGVFH
+625 EDFFGEKGVYH
-636 YGDGAIDRFLTGVWK
+636 YGDGTIDRFLSGVWK
-651 NHLDALHA
+651 NHLDSLHTR
-659 QQAELKKELPPHYA
+659 QAELKKQLPPHYA
-673 YLQTIADKKKLD
+673 YLQTITDKKTLV
-685 EARVWLR
+685 EQHVWLR

-710 SQGPPAR
+710 SQGPPAH
-717 FTHGNGRLD
+717 FSHGSGRLE
-726 LAESIV
+726 LAEAIV
-732 DPKNPLTARVI
+732 DPQNPLTSRVI
-743 VNRIWQQHFGQ
+743 VNRLWQQHFGQ
-754 GIVRTPS
+754 RIVRTPS

-777 YLATRFIE
+777 YLATRFMA

-797 MLTSAYAL
+797 MLTAAYSL
-805 STETDGTNYAAD
+805 STANDETNYAAD
-817 PENRLLWRANLRR
+817 PENRLLWRGNRRR

-881 LFDFPNPIATSEQR
+881 LFDFPNPVATSEQR

-920 AKKLLETP
+920 ARKLQEST
-928 GDDSTRITSAYRLL
+928 GDDNARIAGAYRLL
-942 FQREPSPGER
+942 FQRDPTPAER
-952 KLALDFLHS
+952 KLALDFLHD

>member
-1 MSTTNHRSTP
+1 M
-11 TTVAQVLTCRW
+11 
-22 TSVRHWSLD
+22 
-31 IASLFSRP
+31 RP
-39 NCPGN
+39 
-44 QHNHSQ
+44 
-50 IHTQPSGKNSP
+50 
-61 APTTKPA
+61 
-68 NFSHRSLL
+68 SLL
-76 LLIDSKYSPL
+76 LAL
-86 LAFSSSNF
+86 
-94 YPFTPRR
+94 
-101 ISDTVTVKAQVENL
+101 V
-115 TVRPRPS
+115 
-122 LAIFAVLST
+122 AVLSA
-131 IAPSFAQQST
+131 IAPSFAQQAST
-141 AANEE
+141 VANEE
-146 FFEMRIRPLFANNCY
+146 FFETRIRPLFANNCY
-161 ACHTDEHMGG
+161 ACHTDEQMGG
-171 LQLDTSE
+171 LRLDTAE
-178 HALKG
+178 RALKG
-183 GKSGAVII
+183 GKSGAVIV

-204 HYTDA
+204 HYSDS

-221 SQIADVETWIKN
+221 AEIADVETWIKN
-233 GAVWPQTS
+233 GAVWPQTIT
-241 KAAAPAPHS
+241 KAAAHS
-250 APYTI
+250 APYNI
-255 TPEQRAFWAFLPIA
+255 TAEQRAFWSFSPISHPA
-269 NPTPPAVHDK
+269 PPMVHDK

-289 LLAKLEAQNLK
+289 VLAKLEEKNLK

-305 SKRTLLRRA
+305 SKRSLLRRA
-314 TYDLTGLPPTTAE
+314 YYDLTGLPPTPE
-327 LTAFEHDNSPNAFAK
+327 QMTAFERDKSPDAFAK
-342 VVDRLLESPRYG
+342 IVDTLLESPHYG

-362 DIARYSDDRLNSE
+362 DVARYSDDRLNSE
-375 RDDPYENSFR
+375 RDDSYENSFR

-395 QDMSF
+395 QDMPYD
-400 NLFVKAQIAGDL
+400 LFVKAQIAGDL
-412 LPQHEL
+412 IPEHEK

-432 QDERVDA
+432 QDDRVDA

-481 SPLAPK
+481 TPLAPK
-487 EEVERY
+487 DEVDRW
-493 EAQKKKLDT
+493 EAQKKLLDA
-502 QETEIKEFVG
+502 QESETKDFIS
-512 RQSNELA
+512 RQANELA
-519 EILAQNTAAYMLAD
+519 DILAQNTAAYLLAA
-533 GKVENPALDKETL
+533 GKPDDALLDKETL
-546 TRLTKYLTA
+546 ERVTKYLASPTY
-555 GNHKHP
+555 KHP
-561 YLKAWEKDKSPQ
+561 YLEAWNKDKSTK
-573 AAHEFQ
+573 AAQEFQ
-579 TLLLDVNK
+579 ALLLDVNK
-587 EKKHIDDENHIRL
+587 EKKHVDDENHIRL

-612 NLVSMPR
+612 NLASMPR
-619 DKYVLW
+619 DRYVLW
-625 EDFFGDKGVFH
+625 EDFFGEKGVFH
-636 YGDGAIDRFLTGVWK
+636 YGDSGIDRFLTGVWK
-651 NHLDALHA
+651 ARLDGLRAR
-659 QQAELKKELPPHYA
+659 QAELKKQLPARYA
-673 YLQTIADKKKLD
+673 YLQTIVDKKKLD

-710 SQGPPAR
+710 SNGPPAR

-726 LAESIV
+726 LAEAIV

-743 VNRIWQQHFGQ
+743 VNRVWQQHLGQ

-777 YLATRFIE
+777 YLASRFMA

-792 LHREM
+792 LHREI
-797 MLTSAYAL
+797 MLTATYAL
-805 STETDGTNYAAD
+805 SAEKDESDFAAD
-817 PENRLLWRANLRR
+817 PENRLLWRANRRR
-830 LDIESIRDSLLFVAG
+830 LDIESLRDSLLFVAG

-857 FGPENHR
+857 FGPDNHR

-914 EQSKAL
+914 DQSKIL
-920 AKKLLETP
+920 AHRLAESK
-928 GDDSTRITSAYRLL
+928 GDDNTRITAVYRRL
-942 FQREPSPGER
+942 FQREPSQEER
-952 KLALDFLHS
+952 KLAIVFLHDS
-961 SQNAWPQY
+961 SDDWPQY

>member
-1 MSTTNHRSTP
+1 M
-11 TTVAQVLTCRW
+11 
-22 TSVRHWSLD
+22 
-31 IASLFSRP
+31 RP
-39 NCPGN
+39 
-44 QHNHSQ
+44 
-50 IHTQPSGKNSP
+50 
-61 APTTKPA
+61 
-68 NFSHRSLL
+68 SLL
-76 LLIDSKYSPL
+76 LAL
-86 LAFSSSNF
+86 
-94 YPFTPRR
+94 
-101 ISDTVTVKAQVENL
+101 V
-115 TVRPRPS
+115 
-122 LAIFAVLST
+122 AVLSA
-131 IAPSFAQQST
+131 IAPSFAQQAST
-141 AANEE
+141 VANEE
-146 FFEMRIRPLFANNCY
+146 FFETRIRPLFANNCY
-161 ACHTDEHMGG
+161 ACHTDEQMGG
-171 LQLDTSE
+171 LRLDTAE
-178 HALKG
+178 RALKG
-183 GKSGAVII
+183 GKSGAVIV

-204 HYTDA
+204 HYSDS

-221 SQIADVETWIKN
+221 AEIADVETWIKN
-233 GAVWPQTS
+233 GAVWPQTIT
-241 KAAAPAPHS
+241 KAAAHS
-250 APYTI
+250 APYNI
-255 TPEQRAFWAFLPIA
+255 TAEQRAFWSFSPIYHPA
-269 NPTPPAVHDK
+269 PPMVHDK

-289 LLAKLEAQNLK
+289 VLAKLEEKNLK

-305 SKRTLLRRA
+305 SKRSLLRRA
-314 TYDLTGLPPTTAE
+314 YYDLTGLPPTPE
-327 LTAFEHDNSPNAFAK
+327 QMTAFERDKSPDAFAK
-342 VVDRLLESPRYG
+342 IVDTLLESPHYG

-362 DIARYSDDRLNSE
+362 DVARYSDDRLNSE
-375 RDDPYENSFR
+375 RDDSYENSFR

-395 QDMSF
+395 QDMPYD
-400 NLFVKAQIAGDL
+400 LFVKAQIAGDL
-412 LPQHEL
+412 IPEHEK

-432 QDERVDA
+432 QDDRVDA

-481 SPLAPK
+481 TPLAPK
-487 EEVERY
+487 DEVDRW
-493 EAQKKKLDT
+493 EAQKKLLDA
-502 QETEIKEFVG
+502 QESETKDFIS
-512 RQSNELA
+512 RQANELA
-519 EILAQNTAAYMLAD
+519 DILAQNTAAYLLAA
-533 GKVENPALDKETL
+533 GKPDDALLDKETL
-546 TRLTKYLTA
+546 ERVTKYLASPTY
-555 GNHKHP
+555 KHP
-561 YLKAWEKDKSPQ
+561 YLEAWNKDKSTK
-573 AAHEFQ
+573 AAQEFQ
-579 TLLLDVNK
+579 ALLLDVNK
-587 EKKHIDDENHIRL
+587 EKKHVDDENHIRL

-612 NLVSMPR
+612 NLASMPR
-619 DKYVLW
+619 DRYVLW
-625 EDFFGDKGVFH
+625 EDFFGEKGVFH
-636 YGDGAIDRFLTGVWK
+636 YGDSGIDRFLTGVWK
-651 NHLDALHA
+651 ARLDGLRAR
-659 QQAELKKELPPHYA
+659 QAELKKQLPARYA
-673 YLQTIADKKKLD
+673 YLQTIVDKKKLD

-710 SQGPPAR
+710 SNGPPAR

-726 LAESIV
+726 LAEAIV

-743 VNRIWQQHFGQ
+743 VNRVWQQHLGQ

-777 YLATRFIE
+777 YLASRFMA

-792 LHREM
+792 LHREI
-797 MLTSAYAL
+797 MLTATYAL
-805 STETDGTNYAAD
+805 SAEKDESDFAAD
-817 PENRLLWRANLRR
+817 PENRLLWRANRRR
-830 LDIESIRDSLLFVAG
+830 LDIESLRDSLLFVAG

-857 FGPENHR
+857 FGPDNHR

-914 EQSKAL
+914 DQSKIL
-920 AKKLLETP
+920 AHRLAESK
-928 GDDSTRITSAYRLL
+928 GDDNTRITAVYRRL
-942 FQREPSPGER
+942 FQREPSQEER
-952 KLALDFLHS
+952 KLAIVFLHDS
-961 SQNAWPQY
+961 SDDWPQY